1 MSLAG
6 YIPMHEAVEV
16 TGYTDGRLRQ
26 LLRAGL
32 LKGKKIAPRLWMVN
46 EKAAKTLAD
55 ERNKQRSKSA

>member
-6 YIPMHEAVEV
+6 YIPMFEAVEL

-32 LKGKKIAPRLWMVN
+32 LKGKKVAPRLWMID
-46 EKAAKTLAD
+46 EKAAKRLVI